1 MTSMMNILTDYSVD
15 DTPNIMDVKTELI
28 SPISSSTNS
37 YKQTFRLDTAAYLD
51 SDTLL
56 LFKGLAKDAN
66 TSADD
71 LRFNSATGCLSAI
84 DRVQFRIGGFV
95 IQNLSEAG
103 LWSALNVL
111 YKERPDKQNKY
122 WTHYF
127 HNCLKPKVAG
137 HSSDADLAKAS
148 DAGKNATVGSF
159 VIDSAKNG
167 FDYGA
172 AADGAG
178 AKSNNARITNV
189 AADNMLCAVPLSVII
204 PALNNKTLPL
214 FLFEEYKVFID
225 IFFSQK
231 ASEYANKAT
240 TAGGGGAANADI
252 AANDGDITFTDVQ
265 MLVDYLILPSSVQ
278 EEVRNETRKEG
289 GYDLEFLNTVNVK
302 KRIPNATANVTQREE
317 HRINSENQEVHYIQM
332 ARKFETPQGKNS
344 NKVWLGQRIDGVSVE
359 STQYVVNGVEIY
371 PEPYI
376 SPVSQYNQLCDT
388 LSGDLEVVKPLY
400 SCDVNTEY
408 ALSAAPE
415 SGLQGKF
422 KPLGVSLRNG
432 NGGVRFSGKQIGNYP
447 IVVRYT
453 RRPHGAVNVNA
464 LGAGAS
470 DIALAEN
477 GAMNVSYFV
486 GMTRMANVR
495 ESPQGMLV
503 SVAN

>member
-1 MTSMMNILTDYSVD
+1 MMNRLTDYSVD

-28 SPISSSTNS
+28 SPISSSTNT

-66 TSADD
+66 TSAED
-71 LRFNSATGCLSAI
+71 LRFNSATGCLGAI

-137 HSSDADLAKAS
+137 HASDSDLAKAS

-159 VIDSAKNG
+159 VIDSANNG

-178 AKSNNARITNV
+178 AKSNNAKLTNV

-204 PALNNKTLPL
+204 PALNGKTLPL
-214 FLFEEYKVFID
+214 FLFEEYKVYID

-231 ASEYANKAT
+231 ASQYANKAS

-252 AANDGDITFTDVQ
+252 AAADGDVIFSEVQ

-278 EEVRNETRKEG
+278 EEVRNETRKDG
-289 GYDLEFLNTVNVK
+289 GYDMEFLNTVNVK
-302 KRIPNATANVTQREE
+302 KRIPDATANVTQREE

-332 ARKFETPQGKNS
+332 SRRFETPQGKNS

-359 STQYVVNGVEIY
+359 STQYVVNGVELY

-376 SPVSQYNQLCDT
+376 SPISQYNQLCDT

-400 SCDVNTEY
+400 CNDVNSEY

-447 IVVRYT
+447 IIARYS

-464 LGAGAS
+464 LGGGAS

-486 GMTRMANVR
+486 GMTRIANVR

-503 SVAN
+503 TVAN